1 MNFLRLMKNLSKT
14 RFAWG
19 LLVLVGLVLEGC
31 GLYFQYGLGLNPC
44 VYCVYER
51 ALFLTFIF
59 AGLVGL
65 LGPKNGLFRNLANLI
80 FLGGSIGGIMVTIDH
95 MHSVYATGLGASCPL
110 FPKFPDFIKLDEWF
124 PQMFSPTATCGKLDW
139 SLLGLDM
146 PTWIMAA
153 FVVGAIV
160 SALFLLTQLIRDRRR
175 DTILNIR

>member
-19 LLVLVGLVLEGC
+19 LLVIVALILEGC

-51 ALFLTFIF
+51 AFFLSFIL
-59 AGLVGL
+59 AGIIGL
-65 LGPKNGLFRNLANLI
+65 LGPKNPLLRNLANLV
-80 FLGGSIGGIMVTIDH
+80 FLCGSVGGIMVAKDH
-95 MHSVYATGLGASCPL
+95 LHSVYATGLGASCPL
-110 FPKFPDFIKLDEWF
+110 FPKFPDFLKLDAWF

-139 SLLGLDM
+139 SFLGLDM
-146 PTWIMAA
+146 PTWIMIA

-160 SALFLLTQLIRDRRR
+160 SVLFIFTQLIKEKRR
-175 DTILNIR
+175 DTFL